1 MSEYFES
8 VLISRSTP
16 EHVAV
21 KLGGECSCKH
31 CTNGCK
37 FGSGIFKKDEEKKL
51 AKHLS
56 ISEEE
61 LYNDYLEE
69 TELFNTKL
77 FKPKVIKKD
86 KPYGKC
92 IFFDEGTELC
102 KVYPVRPL
110 LCKVATGHEHGEHM
124 YAWFLLN
131 HLVNTEDPESIR
143 QYSTYLKFNKTIY
156 GGRLHELIKDKDK
169 LKKILSYEI
178 LRKETKSKEQAKLV
192 PRRHK

>member
-1 MSEYFES
+1 MTEYFDS
-8 VLISRSTP
+8 IIISKSAP
-16 EHVAV
+16 ENVAIN
-21 KLGGECSCKH
+21 LGGECKCKH

-51 AKHLS
+51 AKHLN
-56 ISEEE
+56 ISEKE
-61 LYNDYLEE
+61 LFENYLEE
-69 TELFNTKL
+69 VDLFNTKL

-92 IFFDEGTELC
+92 IFFDEETELC
-102 KVYPVRPL
+102 QVYPVRPL

-124 YAWFLLN
+124 YSWFMLN

-143 QYSTYLKFNKTIY
+143 QYATYLKFKKTIH
-156 GGRLHELIKDKDK
+156 GGKLHELIKDKDK

-178 LRKETKSKEQAKLV
+178 FKGKNKIKRTS
-192 PRRHK
+192 